1 MLRHTTMSCL
11 LLYIMIIL
19 NNKSSR
25 SEILESE
32 INRIKIIEDKNPCE
46 STLNQKRSSLC
57 IDKSLQNL
65 RQDNTNL
72 IETIRKNYIYPP
84 SELDYNLTYST
95 TPYNVIDD
103 KLLGGQYGEASN
115 IEKKLLE
122 VLLF

>member
-95 TPYNVIDD
+95 SPYNVIDD

>member
-1 MLRHTTMSCL
+1 MLRHTTMSYL

-25 SEILESE
+25 SEILERE
-32 INRIKIIEDKNPCE
+32 INRIKVIEDKNPCE

-103 KLLGGQYGEASN
+103 KLLSGQYGEASN

>member
-57 IDKSLQNL
+57 IDKSVQNL

-95 TPYNVIDD
+95 TQYNVIDD